1 MDIQHTCTRKE
12 CYMKDRFYSV
22 EGQGAST
29 RISFVDSSAHMCV
42 SCVLI
47 QIWIGYY
54 YHEFFRANFHWHAKV
69 TKINQYKIS

>member
-12 CYMKDRFYSV
+12 CYMKDRFYTV

-47 QIWIGYY
+47 QIWIGY
-54 YHEFFRANFHWHAKV
+54 
-69 TKINQYKIS
+69 ILLP